1 MIQRQKY
8 DFEIFQMKTSH
19 RFLFYSANAEKCNS
33 VRVSQREATV
43 DQLRGWSEVKKSA
56 DSQEDLIVSDHAVL
70 ARS

>member
-1 MIQRQKY
+1 ML
-8 DFEIFQMKTSH
+8 TSQ
-19 RFLFYSANAEKCNS
+19 RFLFYSVNAEKCNS

-70 ARS
+70 ACS